1 MWNRTETEIGR
12 KIEVECVFLR
22 HGATRSNIRKC
33 YLGRT
38 DEPLGEAGKEE
49 LRQRKAQNYY
59 PQVNY
64 LFASPMTRC
73 LETAAIL
80 YPNRNPVVIE
90 EWQEMDFGAFEG
102 KNYQDLAGD
111 ERYQAWID
119 SNGELPF
126 PDGESKAEFIQR
138 CDKGLGRMLEMLK
151 KQLEADTAQE
161 ACGQENCGKEV
172 VSVGILAHGGTLMS
186 LLSLYHGGDYYD
198 YQVKPG
204 CGYRGRLVWQEGSL
218 RINDLT
224 ALTER

>member
-1 MWNRTETEIGR
+1 MWNRTETEIGH

-22 HGATRSNIRKC
+22 HGVTRSNTRKC

-38 DEPLGEAGKEE
+38 DEPLCKLGKEE

-59 PQVNY
+59 PQVDY
-64 LFASPMTRC
+64 LFVSPMTRC

-80 YPNRNPVVIE
+80 YPNRNPIVIE

-102 KNYQDLAGD
+102 KNYHDLAGD

-126 PDGESKAEFIQR
+126 PDGENKTEFIQR
-138 CDKGLGRMLEMLK
+138 CDKGLWRMLEMLK
-151 KQLEADTAQE
+151 EQWKADVTQE
-161 ACGQENCGKEV
+161 SCGKENNGEKV
-172 VSVGILAHGGTLMS
+172 ISVGILAHGGTLMS

-204 CGYRGRLVWQEGSL
+204 YGYHGRLIWQDGSL

-224 ALTER
+224 VLTER